1 MSGAVRGWDRDLATQ
16 ESHARMW
23 PKETLLRGPEELPTK
38 GHSSAAPNG
47 DPGNNLPNPGEKKV
61 YKRRHIHAME

>member
-1 MSGAVRGWDRDLATQ
+1 
-16 ESHARMW
+16 MW
-23 PKETLLRGPEELPTK
+23 PKETLLRGSRKLQTK

-61 YKRRHIHAME
+61 YKRRHIRAMKQYTEINKWATATYNNAEES